1 MKILLLF
8 LFLQDTSSVKVYKD
22 NRLDLLMKKQIEANE
37 YNTREARRYVQ
48 GYRILIVS
56 TANRN
61 QANETK
67 ASLYM
72 KFPELK
78 SYLIYQSP
86 NYKLKAGNF
95 RESRDAEAYLKR
107 IKPYFSGNLFVI
119 RDMIEVNPDKSAE
132 LEQ

>member
-8 LFLQDTSSVKVYKD
+8 LFLQDSSSVKIYKD
-22 NRLDLLMKKQIEANE
+22 NRLDLLVKKQIEANE

-48 GYRILIVS
+48 GYRILIVNTS
-56 TANRN
+56 NRN
-61 QANETK
+61 QANEAK
-67 ASLYM
+67 AALYM

-95 RESRDAEAYLKR
+95 RDSRDAESYLKR
-107 IKPYFSGNLFVI
+107 IKPYFSGNIFVI

>member
-8 LFLQDTSSVKVYKD
+8 LFLQDSSSVKIYKD
-22 NRLDLLMKKQIEANE
+22 NRLDLLVKKQIEANE

-48 GYRILIVS
+48 GYRILIVNS
-56 TANRN
+56 SNRN
-61 QANETK
+61 QANEAK
-67 ASLYM
+67 AALYM

-95 RESRDAEAYLKR
+95 RDSRDAESYLKR
-107 IKPYFSGNLFVI
+107 LKPYFSGKIFVI

>member
-1 MKILLLF
+1 MKLLLLF
-8 LFLQDTSSVKVYKD
+8 LFLQDSSSVKIYKD
-22 NRLDLLMKKQIEANE
+22 NRLDLLVKKQIEANE

-48 GYRILIVS
+48 GYRILIVNTS
-56 TANRN
+56 NRN
-61 QANETK
+61 QANEAK
-67 ASLYM
+67 AALYM

-95 RESRDAEAYLKR
+95 RDSRDAESYLKR
-107 IKPYFSGNLFVI
+107 IKPYFSGNIFVI

>member
-1 MKILLLF
+1 MKFLLLLLF
-8 LFLQDTSSVKVYKD
+8 LQDSTSVILRKD
-22 NRLDLLMKKQIEANE
+22 PRIDMLVKKQIELNE

-48 GYRILIVS
+48 GYRILIINS
-56 TANRN
+56 NNRN
-61 QANETK
+61 LANDAK
-67 ASLYM
+67 ARLYT

-86 NYKLKAGNF
+86 NFKLKAGNF

-107 IKPYFSGNLFVI
+107 IKTLFPGNIFVI

>member
-22 NRLDLLMKKQIEANE
+22 NRLDLLVKKQIEANE